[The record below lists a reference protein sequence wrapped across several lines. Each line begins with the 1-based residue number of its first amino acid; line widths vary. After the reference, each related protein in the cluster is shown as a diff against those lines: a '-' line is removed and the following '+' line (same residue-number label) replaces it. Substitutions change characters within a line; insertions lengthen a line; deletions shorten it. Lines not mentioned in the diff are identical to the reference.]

1 MSAESILDSV
11 KKLLGSDDYFEPD
24 LIMHINTALNILT
37 QIGVGPE
44 EGFAISDNTAV
55 WSDFIGDNVLLN
67 MVKTYVV
74 MRVKLLFDTASDSS
88 YYVEH
93 LRKNCDEIEWRI
105 SATVDYQNK
114 TKEEP

>member
-74 MRVKLLFDTASDSS
+74 MRV
-88 YYVEH
+88 
-93 LRKNCDEIEWRI
+93 RKRY
-105 SATVDYQNK
+105 T
-114 TKEEP
+114 